1 VLTQVEHGPI
11 WELPS
16 AAPGILS
23 FCPPDVTL
31 RSVTPVARFILL
43 AWDTDFHP
51 ALLPERGANAS
62 RFEPL
67 LGLHDPLL
75 GQIATTLAQEVEG
88 GFADRILV
96 KSLGT
101 ALCIRLARRFGAHLL
116 PPTSKGLSP
125 ERLQRVRDY
134 IEARLDDDLSLTVLA
149 NIACL
154 SPYHFSRSFKQ
165 AVGVGPQRYV
175 VERRIER
182 AKPLMR
188 RTRQPLAS
196 IALEAEFTETKAI

>member
-1 VLTQVEHGPI
+1 MLTQVEHGPI

-101 ALCIRLARRFGAHLL
+101 ALCIRLARRFVAIFCCRPARAFRRKGCSAYAT
-116 PPTSKGLSP
+116 TSKRVSMTIYRSP
-125 ERLQRVRDY
+125 
-134 IEARLDDDLSLTVLA
+134 
-149 NIACL
+149 C
-154 SPYHFSRSFKQ
+154 SRTS
-165 AVGVGPQRYV
+165 
-175 VERRIER
+175 
-182 AKPLMR
+182 
-188 RTRQPLAS
+188 LAS
-196 IALEAEFTETKAI
+196 APTISAAPSRRR